1 MADVALVAVL
11 ALTGLG
17 LGVPM
22 TSLITRYAPP
32 LPGNAPA
39 SPGPPSP
46 TSSPGTSASPG
57 PSASPDPRP
66 HLIHADRRGALLVG
80 SVTGVLLGLIGA
92 RVHPALVLV
101 AACGLAVSTVPLA
114 FIDVAVKRLPDV
126 FTGAAYAAT
135 AVFLFLAATVGGH
148 WGALGRAAMGGL
160 TLAAVYLA
168 LLLISPSGMGLGD
181 VKLAASLGTMLAWT
195 SWDLLLL
202 GGFAGFALAAVY
214 SVVLLATGRA
224 TRKQA
229 IPFGPFM
236 IAGAFL
242 ALLLS

>member
-17 LGVPM
+17 LGVPLA
-22 TSLITRYAPP
+22 SLITRYAPP

-46 TSSPGTSASPG
+46 PGT
-57 PSASPDPRP
+57 RP
-66 HLIHADRRGALLVG
+66 HPSRADRRGAVLIG
-80 SVTGVLLGLIGA
+80 TVTGVLLGVIGA
-92 RVHPALVLV
+92 RVHPALVLL
-101 AACGLAVSTVPLA
+101 AACGLAVCTVPLA

-126 FTGAAYAAT
+126 LTGAAYAAT
-135 AVFLFLAATVGGH
+135 AVFLFLAAAVGGH

-214 SVVLLATGRA
+214 SIALLATGRA